1 MLLTL
6 VRQIRDKA
14 RWHVRQTVML
24 SVGGVLMAI
33 GGGFIVAAA
42 WIGLAPL
49 LGVLGTALV
58 LGAVFVGAG
67 LIVLAL
73 RSARPAPK
81 VDVMDARRRRMSG
94 GSDPYR
100 PGGNLPPVMEAL
112 LFGVD
117 VYLRNRAHKRCRA
130 PHVRSRDTPT
140 DQAKESTPCAP

>member
-1 MLLTL
+1 MLTL
-6 VRQIRDKA
+6 VSQIRDKA
-14 RWHVRQTVML
+14 RWHARQTVML

-33 GGGFIVAAA
+33 GGGFIVTAA

-73 RSARPAPK
+73 RSARPEPE
-81 VDVMDARRRRMSG
+81 VDGIDARLRQMSG

-100 PGGNLPPVMEAL
+100 PGGDFPPVMEAF
-112 LFGVD
+112 LFGVA
-117 VYLRNRAHKRCRA
+117 VYLKNRDRKR
-130 PHVRSRDTPT
+130 
-140 DQAKESTPCAP
+140 